1 MLKNANSY
9 FVGANFHLFGP
20 SRTPV
25 PTKAPFALTQNDGRI
40 KFIEDIDNFFIVWYN
55 ERVKGMAPI
64 TKNGITKIIAYRYK
78 GVTPIEKNIIV
89 VDEQGNEYAA
99 TYPKRAKGLVKNG
112 RARFVDENKICLACP
127 PDKILEEEKMS
138 NNTNNK
144 SEQKVNGITEQQ
156 IFEQITLL
164 QTQLTQNAQT
174 SLHRLSDALDFIG
187 EDNEN
192 ELPYEQITEICNV
205 FKTRE
210 ITLLKLLEMYEKM
223 YADIQIAKK
232 VELIKT
238 AFDNNMAFIESNE
251 MDSGD
256 TATALTYV
264 TDKIAELLEKA
275 ITQ

>member
-1 MLKNANSY
+1 M
-9 FVGANFHLFGP
+9 
-20 SRTPV
+20 
-25 PTKAPFALTQNDGRI
+25 
-40 KFIEDIDNFFIVWYN
+40 
-55 ERVKGMAPI
+55 
-64 TKNGITKIIAYRYK
+64 
-78 GVTPIEKNIIV
+78 TPIEKNIIV
-89 VDEQGNEYAA
+89 VDEQGNEYEA

-138 NNTNNK
+138 NNTNNQ

-164 QTQLTQNAQT
+164 QNQLTENSYT
-174 SLHRLSDALDFIG
+174 SLHRLSDAITSIG
-187 EDNEN
+187 EEEN
-192 ELPYEQITEICNV
+192 EARYEQVAEVCDV

-210 ITLLKLLEMYEKM
+210 LTLLKMLEMYEKM
-223 YADIQIAKK
+223 YADIQKAKK

-251 MDSGD
+251 MDSED
-256 TATALTYV
+256 TAAALTYV

-275 ITQ
+275 ITK

>member
-1 MLKNANSY
+1 MR
-9 FVGANFHLFGP
+9 G
-20 SRTPV
+20 T
-25 PTKAPFALTQNDGRI
+25 
-40 KFIEDIDNFFIVWYN
+40 
-55 ERVKGMAPI
+55 API
-64 TKNGITKIIAYRYK
+64 TKNGITKIIAYHYK

-89 VDEQGNEYAA
+89 VDEQGNEYEA

-232 VELIKT
+232 IELIKNIRLST
-238 AFDNNMAFIESNE
+238 LQDMKEFYSED
-251 MDSGD
+251 
-256 TATALTYV
+256 
-264 TDKIAELLEKA
+264 ELLERADSVLSDISLLCHDIYLTKN
-275 ITQ
+275 